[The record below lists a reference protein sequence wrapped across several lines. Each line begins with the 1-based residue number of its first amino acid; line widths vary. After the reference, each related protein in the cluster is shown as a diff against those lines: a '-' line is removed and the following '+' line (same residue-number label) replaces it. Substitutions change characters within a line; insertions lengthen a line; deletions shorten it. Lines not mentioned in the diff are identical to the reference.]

1 MTSRT
6 VTPLYDQALEAVL
19 DDDVVCE
26 NRDCDALAVVR
37 AVAVPCGCARLL
49 CHEHRM
55 RLLLGLAIVEQGLAK
70 VECGRHPNRD
80 LTADDFR
87 IYPI

>member
-19 DDDVVCE
+19 DDDAMCE
-26 NRDCDALAVVR
+26 SRDCTAP
-37 AVAVPCGCARLL
+37 AVARLVIVPCGCSELL
-49 CHEHRM
+49 CQNHQTAHEC
-55 RLLLGLAIVEQGLAK
+55 GLAMVRAFGSVLACK
-70 VECGRHPNRD
+70 THPARV